1 MFAVTNVTREF
12 FSAVRCVRVFSIVM
26 NKKLKTEELNRLTPD
41 AFKKAQKI
49 PLTVVLDNVRSLH
62 NVGSI
67 FRTADAFAVERLFLC
82 GITAVP
88 PAREITKTAIGAEE
102 TVVWE
107 YFDNTIDA
115 VKQLQSEGYII
126 TAGEQAQ
133 QSTSSFDVNALKGE
147 RFALILGNEVFGV
160 SQDCIDLCDA
170 VIEIEQRG
178 TKHSL
183 NVSVSGGVLMYEF
196 FKMLR

>member
-1 MFAVTNVTREF
+1 
-12 FSAVRCVRVFSIVM
+12 M
-26 NKKLKTEELNRLTPD
+26 NKKLKTEALNRLTPEE
-41 AFKKAQKI
+41 FKTANKI

-102 TVVWE
+102 TVEWK
-107 YFDNTIDA
+107 YFKNTLDA
-115 VKQLQSEGYII
+115 VEQLKNEGYFV

-133 QSTSSFDVNALKGE
+133 KSVNSFDINSLTGN

-183 NVSVSGGVLMYEF
+183 NVSVSGGILMYEY
-196 FKMLR
+196 FKLLR